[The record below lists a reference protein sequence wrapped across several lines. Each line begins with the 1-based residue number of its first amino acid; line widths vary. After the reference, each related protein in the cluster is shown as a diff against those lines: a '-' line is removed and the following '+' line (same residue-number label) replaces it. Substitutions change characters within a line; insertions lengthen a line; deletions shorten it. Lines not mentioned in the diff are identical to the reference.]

1 MGQSL
6 TGRGWSQKLLC
17 AIVGMGPAGEKAK
30 CTSRRQSASPVQKS
44 PSTASPERTTNTT
57 SNKQNPPDIVISAS
71 PRFTR
76 KKDFK
81 AAGRIRSKDKNT
93 KKKPVSMENTDMPQ
107 EAITQSDDNE
117 DIESLQESDGH
128 QIESSE
134 PLSLPPTE
142 FTVTEVVRETLDE
155 DGICVSST
163 THIETMST
171 DGQTIS
177 TVMQESRLSNLDSQT
192 IIGSDEGQSTQLQE
206 VDTKEEREEVV
217 EPEFVVREAYT
228 VGSQEE
234 IAQVTSTHQAQ
245 ECLVVETSDSQSQFE
260 EFQQLETKQ
269 SYEELKGEGA
279 PSCDESEQHVQE
291 NTIEDTLTNVEF
303 TSQQENAVI
312 SEKMSNHVNQVSMY
326 SSVESSSIINEQEVE
341 LKSDYTCSEN
351 IESSSRKPSSL
362 ALDKNGDGSSFWT
375 HSARN
380 SVISSPS
387 RDGLTDSLGSPTES
401 VRDILIQKRVS
412 LTHTPDIV
420 RVFDKDFQQASRD
433 MHEFQKVKNELKRV
447 EEQAASMRRISQAS
461 DHSKTQNSVTESF
474 ESTTSCLVQEE
485 EAEALHALDT
495 VVTEAANKVKS
506 RSISQNMIVDLIPG
520 PVVNIQRKSVKEE
533 DKKVS
538 KQVSKSGTSAVE
550 TKKKNSDEKK
560 AANKMV
566 EQKNARNTQI
576 SQSGG
581 TTVKKNA
588 VKKEKSKTTMI
599 ATQSSQMTSEK
610 SQQSVKSLDQINQS
624 GSTTSVSDNSSSV
637 QKKSNARQTKSAGK
651 ESDDIKRNKSN
662 EKRSVSKSGPND
674 KKGLLQSPN
683 LIKQVKGPTSDKNTN
698 KKQVASSNGSLESP
712 GLLRDINGGSNKSI
726 TGRTGSPSRKTPCS
740 DSKSTS
746 PVPTIVRSLSPEGK
760 PPTAGTRSPSV
771 SERTMSPERKSLH
784 TRSPSVVSGRSMS
797 PAGKSPSRNGSSVNG
812 LDKDDTKIKSTSKS
826 SLSSGR
832 SGSLKRQN
840 SKVREK
846 TIKKEDMLFDKNK
859 NGENKENGFAKRDP
873 PKTTASTAKGGYLA
887 PTKSWIRY
895 MGDPIDL
902 KSRSPSPAPPERKRS
917 TTVPRKI
924 TDRSPSPRR
933 RLRESSTESESK
945 EKSRKPAVC
954 PPPRK
959 MMEKDPNLPT
969 VKRSASMRSKA
980 QTNGDLKRTDSM
992 KKTITN
998 GIDKDLAGT
1007 KTPQETGV
1015 AKSETQ
1021 PSEKQNTSSIRKKQK
1036 DVSSNSVTRKAAS
1049 NKSENKNQININSAE
1064 TATKT
1069 RSTSGPKKVPPP
1081 VAPKPICASNISPE
1095 YQVSDSNLVNRS
1107 EDSALTSTAA
1117 ITQNQLTS
1125 EEIATNNTVQVFSSL
1140 ESSSTASAHQVETKS
1155 ETNQGIQETSTHI
1168 ENSCKTIQ
1176 SEVCEES
1183 GIEETSISATQAIQ
1197 KFETQSKSLSVS
1209 TDASC
1214 LSNLMQETV
1223 SSRMKK
1229 VSGEEFALDR
1239 KSSLAKTGE
1248 AISEEQETIAQ
1259 EESQKVSESTAENN
1273 KIVKS
1278 IARAKSFSAKKSST
1292 TDSSV
1297 TAKKTSVLVSSSTAA
1312 TDSSTSVS
1320 NGVSISTMGQ
1330 SISKVSLTGQSTAS
1344 ASSTSKKSSAV
1355 STSNT
1360 TSSKKSSVS
1369 SAESSNTTEVSKSL
1383 TSSSKAKSSVVA
1395 ASATISSS
1403 TIEESVS
1410 QSSKVNSSTEK
1421 RSTSAKT
1428 SEKSSSQSTSAVSTS
1443 SVRSSSL
1450 QRSESKGLKQVTAK
1464 KNAKSQE
1471 TNGSSGPDSAQL
1483 KTTMVVRLHPG
1494 QSRRLS
1500 AYMDQQDQKG
1510 EELNTRTWLG
1520 DVQYQDNPASI
1531 CGLEISFS
1539 SVPQDIDIKLIPGNS
1554 NCAIDNQ
1561 ESGQAA
1567 KAEASPHATASDEPL
1582 ATEPD
1587 QNKTRQ

>member
-17 AIVGMGPAGEKAK
+17 AIVGMGPADERKAK
-30 CTSRRQSASPVQKS
+30 CSSRRQSASPVQKS
-44 PSTASPERTTNTT
+44 PSTASPERTTNAT

-245 ECLVVETSDSQSQFE
+245 ECLVVETSDNQSQLE

-279 PSCDESEQHVQE
+279 PSCDESEQHMQE

-303 TSQQENAVI
+303 TSQQENSVI

-326 SSVESSSIINEQEVE
+326 SSVESSSIINKQEVE

-387 RDGLTDSLGSPTES
+387 RDGLTDSLGGPTES

-447 EEQAASMRRISQAS
+447 EEQAASMRKISQAS
-461 DHSKTQNSVTESF
+461 DHSKTQNIVSGSF

-485 EAEALHALDT
+485 EAEALH
-495 VVTEAANKVKS
+495 KVKS

-581 TTVKKNA
+581 TTVKKNT

-624 GSTTSVSDNSSSV
+624 GSNTSVSDNSSSV
-637 QKKSNARQTKSAGK
+637 QKKSNARQTKSSGK

-674 KKGLLQSPN
+674 KKGPLQSPN

-726 TGRTGSPSRKTPCS
+726 TGRTGSPSRKKPCS

-812 LDKDDTKIKSTSKS
+812 LDKDDKKIKSTSKS

-859 NGENKENGFAKRDP
+859 NGENKENGFAKRDHQ
-873 PKTTASTAKGGYLA
+873 KQQQALQ
-887 PTKSWIRY
+887 
-895 MGDPIDL
+895 
-902 KSRSPSPAPPERKRS
+902 
-917 TTVPRKI
+917 
-924 TDRSPSPRR
+924 
-933 RLRESSTESESK
+933 K
-945 EKSRKPAVC
+945 EDIWPQQ
-954 PPPRK
+954 
-959 MMEKDPNLPT
+959 NL
-969 VKRSASMRSKA
+969 
-980 QTNGDLKRTDSM
+980 G
-992 KKTITN
+992 
-998 GIDKDLAGT
+998 
-1007 KTPQETGV
+1007 
-1015 AKSETQ
+1015 
-1021 PSEKQNTSSIRKKQK
+1021 
-1036 DVSSNSVTRKAAS
+1036 
-1049 NKSENKNQININSAE
+1049 
-1064 TATKT
+1064 
-1069 RSTSGPKKVPPP
+1069 
-1081 VAPKPICASNISPE
+1081 
-1095 YQVSDSNLVNRS
+1095 
-1107 EDSALTSTAA
+1107 
-1117 ITQNQLTS
+1117 
-1125 EEIATNNTVQVFSSL
+1125 
-1140 ESSSTASAHQVETKS
+1140 
-1155 ETNQGIQETSTHI
+1155 
-1168 ENSCKTIQ
+1168 
-1176 SEVCEES
+1176 
-1183 GIEETSISATQAIQ
+1183 
-1197 KFETQSKSLSVS
+1197 
-1209 TDASC
+1209 
-1214 LSNLMQETV
+1214 
-1223 SSRMKK
+1223 
-1229 VSGEEFALDR
+1229 LDIWVI
-1239 KSSLAKTGE
+1239 L
-1248 AISEEQETIAQ
+1248 
-1259 EESQKVSESTAENN
+1259 
-1273 KIVKS
+1273 
-1278 IARAKSFSAKKSST
+1278 
-1292 TDSSV
+1292 
-1297 TAKKTSVLVSSSTAA
+1297 
-1312 TDSSTSVS
+1312 
-1320 NGVSISTMGQ
+1320 
-1330 SISKVSLTGQSTAS
+1330 
-1344 ASSTSKKSSAV
+1344 
-1355 STSNT
+1355 
-1360 TSSKKSSVS
+1360 
-1369 SAESSNTTEVSKSL
+1369 
-1383 TSSSKAKSSVVA
+1383 
-1395 ASATISSS
+1395 
-1403 TIEESVS
+1403 
-1410 QSSKVNSSTEK
+1410 
-1421 RSTSAKT
+1421 
-1428 SEKSSSQSTSAVSTS
+1428 
-1443 SVRSSSL
+1443 
-1450 QRSESKGLKQVTAK
+1450 
-1464 KNAKSQE
+1464 
-1471 TNGSSGPDSAQL
+1471 
-1483 KTTMVVRLHPG
+1483 
-1494 QSRRLS
+1494 
-1500 AYMDQQDQKG
+1500 
-1510 EELNTRTWLG
+1510 
-1520 DVQYQDNPASI
+1520 
-1531 CGLEISFS
+1531 
-1539 SVPQDIDIKLIPGNS
+1539 
-1554 NCAIDNQ
+1554 
-1561 ESGQAA
+1561 
-1567 KAEASPHATASDEPL
+1567 
-1582 ATEPD
+1582 
-1587 QNKTRQ
+1587 